1 MYTISIIWYLAW
13 PILITVS
20 TVIIYHAVK
29 KFDSVNKEISES

>member
-13 PILITVS
+13 PVLITVA

-29 KFDSVNKEISES
+29 KFDQEQHVKTES